1 VHRRGDFDCRNA
13 AEEQMTQQS
22 PYRAPDSHVED
33 VPESGDRR
41 FRWVAVMIGAA
52 VDLGATT
59 LTGIVLVVVLSIGS
73 QYASVQD
80 MLAALGRDWSF
91 IMTSM
96 LLGGAC
102 TVLGGFTAGRL
113 ARHSFLTHA
122 LAAGLLSLVVGLLI
136 FPPDDGPYAGIV
148 ALLGYGSHLPLAAL
162 GGRFAARRRTA

>member
-1 VHRRGDFDCRNA
+1 
-13 AEEQMTQQS
+13 MTQQS

-73 QYASVQD
+73 QYESVQD

-162 GGRFAARRRTA
+162 GGRLAARYEQHKKGA